1 MKKIDVRR
9 GEVRGPGWGG
19 GDGVQV
25 ASINKHQRHLVTGP
39 GVRVT
44 RTMRNTPL
52 LFLSNETL
60 QLNTQLYGSVGFKII
75 LLYPPS
81 AGRASAQGLSL
92 SISVKQLSYRIT
104 SFWTHNHQN

>member
-9 GEVRGPGWGG
+9 GEVRGPGWEE
-19 GDGVQV
+19 VMV
-25 ASINKHQRHLVTGP
+25 FRWPVNKHQRHLVTGP